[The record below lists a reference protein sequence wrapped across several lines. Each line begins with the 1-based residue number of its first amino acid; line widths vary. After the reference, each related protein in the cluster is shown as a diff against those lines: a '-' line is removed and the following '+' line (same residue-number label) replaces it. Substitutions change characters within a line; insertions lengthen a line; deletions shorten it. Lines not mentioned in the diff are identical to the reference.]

1 MLDFAAEKSAMAES
15 SNQAHEWF
23 VIDFCQLGFIGK
35 MFKNTNLPVLIQ
47 VMAGIEFLK
56 MQAELLFST
65 LIIFPLITISFNSL
79 SMV

>member
-35 MFKNTNLPVLIQ
+35 MFKSTNLPVLIQ
-47 VMAGIEFLK
+47 VKDMILMSAYF
-56 MQAELLFST
+56 
-65 LIIFPLITISFNSL
+65 
-79 SMV
+79 